1 MKLIT
6 DYGDT
11 VIADGDTGDIQ
22 VPFRSSGIVMPRACT
37 AIDMVGWG
45 SCGSGEVTIALCK
58 ITPDRDATAA
68 EVPIV
73 VATTTFTG
81 ITNAK
86 VEDFAVT
93 DSGGGDGAVTIVT
106 APIAKGDI
114 LMPFVLTPNGK
125 TAYFNLT
132 LEVEA

>member
-1 MKLIT
+1 M
-6 DYGDT
+6 
-11 VIADGDTGDIQ
+11 
-22 VPFRSSGIVMPRACT
+22 
-37 AIDMVGWG
+37 
-45 SCGSGEVTIALCK
+45 
-58 ITPDRDATAA
+58 
-68 EVPIV
+68 
-73 VATTTFTG
+73 ATTTFTG